1 MGKLE
6 TIYKNQDRI
15 YQEML
20 ARYRDVLVN
29 DCEIQYQVYIWD
41 DGEIETIEGSY
52 GDNSFLKPKSGETR
66 ELYYVCTVAAPGLNV
81 ADYVEPNDPD
91 DEQSIIEAQED
102 AIEGLCDEYK
112 DTAKSILIEV
122 IKEEQR

>member
-29 DCEIQYQVYIWD
+29 DCKIQYQVYIWD
-41 DGEIETIEGSY
+41 DGEIETLEGPY
-52 GDNSFLKPKSGETR
+52 GDNSILKPKQGEPR
-66 ELYYVCTVAAPGLNV
+66 ELYHVCTVDAPGLNV

-102 AIEGLCDEYK
+102 AIEELCDEYK
-112 DTAKSILIEV
+112 DTAQSILTEV